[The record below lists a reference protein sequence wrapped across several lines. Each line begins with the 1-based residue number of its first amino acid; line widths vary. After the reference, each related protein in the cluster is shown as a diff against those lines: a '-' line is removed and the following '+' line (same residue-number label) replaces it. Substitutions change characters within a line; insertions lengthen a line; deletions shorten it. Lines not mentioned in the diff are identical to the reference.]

1 MCLGACLFGFILFRN
16 LSILDLD
23 VYFLPQI
30 RKSSVAISS
39 NNFMSLSLLL
49 LGLYNGN
56 AVLLDIVPKV
66 P

>member
-1 MCLGACLFGFILFRN
+1 M
-16 LSILDLD
+16 SISFPRL
-23 VYFLPQI
+23 VAISSPI
-30 RKSSVAISS
+30 ISSPSVAISS

>member
-1 MCLGACLFGFILFRN
+1 MSLWVHFILN
-16 LSILDLD
+16 SLSILDLD
-23 VYFLPQI
+23 VYFLSQI

-49 LGLYNGN
+49 LELYNEN
-56 AVLLDIVPKV
+56 AVLLDTVPKV

>member
-1 MCLGACLFGFILFRN
+1 MQ
-16 LSILDLD
+16 SILLHLGLLDQD

-56 AVLLDIVPKV
+56 AVLLDIVLKV

>member
-1 MCLGACLFGFILFRN
+1 MSLWVHFILN
-16 LSILDLD
+16 SLSILDLD

-56 AVLLDIVPKV
+56 AVLLDIVLKV